1 MASNLLK
8 GLLISTALGAAG
20 CSLTS
25 DYRAPLPELVNQEIA
40 EIIAK
45 TRGEHTA
52 KPAKLTPQI
61 QTLTMGDYDTSPP
74 NEKEVVAKY
83 SNLGEAVSL
92 ATPES
97 HPEQLNMLVQL
108 VNKANKTFG
117 TNHNLPMLFIMDEPA
132 ERVRESLPSNGGYM
146 VFSKDM
152 AQDPNLNGFMS
163 HELGHLH
170 LKRDSKAIDTLLF
183 ETWHEACSKSEQK
196 SVEKEWDKAAQTT
209 ASNSFLGSTML
220 ALGDLR
226 TKIYNRLESK
236 WSVSGECAQGVTDSI
251 HKASTIYAAEELNA
265 DTYGAI
271 IGGAKELSNDLA
283 KETRDE
289 ENRRYYMETLTPAE
303 QKRLTPS
310 PQEIADT
317 ITIYPTR
324 LERLDN
330 VERVAKDGTDAI
342 KAILENGS
350 QNTNHS
356 QNIAKEKPSTRER

>member
-1 MASNLLK
+1 
-8 GLLISTALGAAG
+8 
-20 CSLTS
+20 
-25 DYRAPLPELVNQEIA
+25 
-40 EIIAK
+40 
-45 TRGEHTA
+45 
-52 KPAKLTPQI
+52 
-61 QTLTMGDYDTSPP
+61 
-74 NEKEVVAKY
+74 
-83 SNLGEAVSL
+83 
-92 ATPES
+92 
-97 HPEQLNMLVQL
+97 
-108 VNKANKTFG
+108 
-117 TNHNLPMLFIMDEPA
+117 
-132 ERVRESLPSNGGYM
+132 
-146 VFSKDM
+146 
-152 AQDPNLNGFMS
+152 
-163 HELGHLH
+163 
-170 LKRDSKAIDTLLF
+170 
-183 ETWHEACSKSEQK
+183 
-196 SVEKEWDKAAQTT
+196 
-209 ASNSFLGSTML
+209 
-220 ALGDLR
+220 
-226 TKIYNRLESK
+226 
-236 WSVSGECAQGVTDSI
+236 VTDSI